1 MRGRST
7 SSCPSASA
15 TEVFGRAQL
24 NDVSVSGPI
33 QLGAF
38 LKVAGAVATGG
49 EAKWLVQS
57 GSVKVNGSVELR
69 RGHRLADG
77 DLVALEQAEYRVCR
91 SPS

>member
-7 SSCPSASA
+7 SSCRSASA
-15 TEVFGRAQL
+15 TEVCGRAQL
-24 NDVSVSGPI
+24 NEVIVSGPI

-49 EAKWLVQS
+49 EGKWLVQS
-57 GSVKVNGSVELR
+57 SMVKVNGSVELR

-77 DLVALEQAEYRVCR
+77 DIVALGQAEYRVCR